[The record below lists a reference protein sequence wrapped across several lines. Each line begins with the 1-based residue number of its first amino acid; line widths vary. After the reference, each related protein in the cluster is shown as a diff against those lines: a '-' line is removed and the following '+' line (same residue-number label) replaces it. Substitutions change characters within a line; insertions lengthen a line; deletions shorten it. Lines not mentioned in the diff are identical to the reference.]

1 MNGKWLLS
9 IGLPLVLMA
18 GIATAAP
25 LMYYDVRVDAGDQ
38 WDSGVTV
45 INPQTAQ
52 VVGTGNSVV
61 ARLYVWVQ
69 DSVAASL
76 GNTPPSTGEPNVG
89 VQHTMFGLK
98 SSAGGILGNISWYT
112 NAPIAEVWQGSGYQ
126 TGGAADV
133 DGDGDLEIGTRVGP
147 YTSQPFDGNYADFAS
162 ASFGGTGYNF
172 WTQRKTGP
180 NRWIQN
186 PLDGATLPEFLG
198 PDGNMYYGFLFGFMQ
213 FDVTGGGGSTDLSM
227 YPFFYGGNSY
237 LPQKF
242 MIEGVAYNENQPV
255 DSNYAVGAAGYYVL
269 DPAQFRVQSLGS
281 VNVFVPEPTV
291 MCLLAAGVVGL
302 VARRR
307 KVA

>member
-25 LMYYDVRVDAGDQ
+25 LMYYDLRVSQGDQ
-38 WDSGVTV
+38 FSAGVTV
-45 INPQTAQ
+45 TDPHT
-52 VVGTGNSVV
+52 VVLTGTGNSV
-61 ARLYVWVQ
+61 LCQMYVWVQ
-69 DSVAASL
+69 DSVVANL
-76 GNTPPSTGEPNVG
+76 GNTPPATGEPNVG

-98 SSAGGILGNISWYT
+98 SSAGGLLGNISWFT
-112 NAPIAEVWQGSGYQ
+112 NAPVVEVWQGQGYQ

-133 DGDGDLEIGTRVGP
+133 DGDGDLDLGTRAGP
-147 YTSQPFDGNYADFAS
+147 FTSQPFDANFADFGA
-162 ASFGGTGYNF
+162 ASFGGAGYNF

-186 PLDGATLPEFLG
+186 PNDGATAPEFLG
-198 PDGNMYYGFLFGFMQ
+198 PDGNMYYGFLFGYMQ
-213 FDVTGGGGSTDLSM
+213 FDQTGGSGGTTLAM
-227 YPFFYGGNSY
+227 YPFFYGGNSF
-237 LPQKF
+237 LPHKF
-242 MIEGVAYNENQPV
+242 MIEGAAYNLNSPT
-255 DSNYAVGAAGYYVL
+255 DSNYAVGAPGYYVL
-269 DPAQFRVQSLGS
+269 DPAQFQIQTLGS
-281 VNVFVPEPTV
+281 VSIVPEPTV